1 MTTAASIESKYDLV
15 GVCRVITTYDFSI
28 IVLQFPDEN
37 LADAVDVYGYINS
50 RVPRSGRDIYI
61 TADSTFG
68 SSVDDVSALHVNC
81 DLLVHFGHDMSVSG
95 SMPVIVCPR
104 QMHIDVADAVDKI
117 YAELPDNSSLRSVS
131 LFFDPAIFHKFDD
144 LCAALGA
151 RLSVPV
157 EFGRI
162 PPCAQLSSW
171 SPEGSRVDLVAEYE
185 LIGGMLVARDMKRDE
200 GSVIVIGD
208 KSDQIVNICLRYSA
222 VDVICYSPSAK
233 TVSRRVGSAMKEYR
247 ERYVGVMKVKDAAV
261 IGIIVGSM
269 GLSGDIIRHTLSEIQ
284 ALIAA
289 AGKKSYTFVMGRIN
303 EAKLRNFPEVDN
315 CFSCIECM
323 DMLTRFLSSFQVD
336 VFCLLSNDDTA
347 LISPK

>member
-131 LFFDPAIFHKFDD
+131 LFFDPAI
-144 LCAALGA
+144 
-151 RLSVPV
+151 
-157 EFGRI
+157 
-162 PPCAQLSSW
+162 CAQLSSW

-323 DMLTRFLSSFQVD
+323 DMLTLSSFLP
-336 VFCLLSNDDTA
+336 FFLSGRRF
-347 LISPK
+347 LPSFK